1 MSREP
6 TRLHVIL
13 LDTSGSMRRGGRLAS
28 AKGHAARLI
37 EQAAKAG
44 DEVALLSFGGQGV
57 ELLLPAGPARASS
70 NLRVRTLGGGG
81 GTPLAQALAQV
92 EQVLRRARRHQG
104 PTEHWLWLLTDGRSL
119 EQPTVPPAAQ
129 HCVIID
135 FDDPARPLGRCA
147 RWAAMW
153 GAAHQHAFQPSP

>member
-1 MSREP
+1 
-6 TRLHVIL
+6 
-13 LDTSGSMRRGGRLAS
+13 MRRGGRLAC

-44 DEVALLSFGGQGV
+44 DDVALLSFGGQGV
-57 ELLLPAGPARASS
+57 ALLVPPGPARASS
-70 NLRVRTLGGGG
+70 NLRVRALGGGG

-92 EQVLRRARRHQG
+92 EQVLRRARRRQG

-147 RWAAMW
+147 RWAATW
-153 GAAHQHAFQPSP
+153 SAAHQRAFQPSA